1 MMCMSS
7 GAVRGRSVGLGWN
20 GKAMYHHQLMMEHG
34 LASGKYPL
42 PHHLQ
47 LLLQPLRHVA
57 VAVACPPQPP
67 PPPPQP
73 PPPMPLASVVL
84 VTLPRGRSAL
94 GSKPQPSYPTAI
106 CNNEY
111 TCKLHR
117 DMYLF
122 VNTDDANQKCGSK
135 RVVTNQRTVRVFV
148 LGASQE
154 LLG

>member
-1 MMCMSS
+1 M
-7 GAVRGRSVGLGWN
+7 GLGWN

-135 RVVTNQRTVRVFV
+135 GRHKPTHRACICPWSIPRVVGIGDCIAKW
-148 LGASQE
+148 L
-154 LLG
+154 